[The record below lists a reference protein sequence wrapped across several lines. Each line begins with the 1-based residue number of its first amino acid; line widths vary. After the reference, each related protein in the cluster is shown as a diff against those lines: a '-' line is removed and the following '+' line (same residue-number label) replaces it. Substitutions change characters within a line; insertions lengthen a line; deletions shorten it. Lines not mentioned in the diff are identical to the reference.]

1 MRSLRVTET
10 PMLRRRGAPTIL
22 LVDPD
27 EAGREIAALLMRHFG
42 FAVSCAC
49 TFDEG
54 MHLART
60 VQPDGIVTELL
71 HDADGVLTIVEAL
84 RQDPATAA
92 IPVVV
97 LSASP
102 QADTA
107 AREAGAEAA
116 AYLSRP
122 VNGHELRGTLFR
134 LVGEPVPASAAP
146 VV

>member
-1 MRSLRVTET
+1 MRSLRLTET
-10 PMLRRRGAPTIL
+10 PVFRRRAAPTIL

-27 EAGREIAALLMRHFG
+27 AAGREIAALLMRYYG
-42 FAVSCAC
+42 FEVSCAC

-54 MHLART
+54 LHLART
-60 VQPDGIVTELL
+60 AQPDGIVTELL
-71 HDADGVLTIVEAL
+71 HDADGVRTIVEAL
-84 RQDPATAA
+84 RQDPATQT

-102 QADTA
+102 QPDSAE
-107 AREAGAEAA
+107 REAGTGAA

-122 VNGHELRGTLFR
+122 VNGYELRRTLFR

-146 VV
+146 AL